1 MSARLRPLTDFLIS
15 GLLFCLSKSS
25 FSVLQT
31 HGKVL
36 NGVTIKIVSWVLLC
50 WYQCVWIV
58 RGIFQWKGYFQF
70 HTAFGSFRQYFQNL
84 HTKTKPAYQFV
95 FQVFLQGQSL
105 IDPTIQNV
113 NGKQFFNFR
122 NQILFQL
129 ERMRGS
135 SHRIGWSNNSGQF
148 QSERS

>member
-1 MSARLRPLTDFLIS
+1 MKRLFSISHSIWFIQAIFL
-15 GLLFCLSKSS
+15 
-25 FSVLQT
+25 
-31 HGKVL
+31 
-36 NGVTIKIVSWVLLC
+36 
-50 WYQCVWIV
+50 
-58 RGIFQWKGYFQF
+58 
-70 HTAFGSFRQYFQNL
+70 
-84 HTKTKPAYQFV
+84 KPAYILCFDVMVNRTNTGYQSKNVNILCTKCV

-135 SHRIGWSNNSGQF
+135 SHRIG
-148 QSERS
+148 